1 MTDPDLARRVHEA
14 LMRVAEESGE
24 HPAAVLTE
32 ALFAS
37 ATVLSA
43 GQCPRQVARIYRR
56 AIQYSRHVRSEMNRQ
71 GRAGQVQL
79 IA

>member
-1 MTDPDLARRVHEA
+1 MTDAHLARRVQEA

-37 ATVLSA
+37 VTVL
-43 GQCPRQVARIYRR
+43 
-56 AIQYSRHVRSEMNRQ
+56 
-71 GRAGQVQL
+71 
-79 IA
+79 IACKS